1 MLTKIFLYFR
11 IESISYPT
19 LDWMG
24 TGILTAYLPRPEKS
38 NRMIT

>member
-1 MLTKIFLYFR
+1 MLTK
-11 IESISYPT
+11 SYPT
-19 LDWMG
+19 LGWMG